1 MRKKVIIIG
10 AGIGGIATAA
20 LLAKRGYEV
29 EVFDEHSKP
38 GGRAGSLE
46 IDGFTF
52 DTGPS
57 WYLMPEV
64 FAHFYELMGE
74 RVEDWLSLTH
84 LSPAYKVFFEQQSP
98 ITIYGDLQRDMKTFD
113 VLEPGAGMALQAYV
127 RQSSDTYRLSLGHF
141 LYTNFER
148 VRDFLHLDIL
158 SRIHRLPTLLLTSI
172 DTFTHRYV
180 KDKRLNQILQYP
192 MVFLGT
198 SPFTAPAMYSLM
210 SALDFEEGVFF
221 PKGGMY
227 EIIRSLVSI
236 AKKHGVT
243 FHSDAKVTG
252 IITQDGIATGVRL
265 KGGRVQSADI
275 IISNADLHFT
285 ETELLTAQDR
295 TYTADYWGAREAGP
309 SALLMYLGIKG
320 ELPMLEHHNL
330 LFVDDWK
337 GNFENL
343 YESKQIPGKASLYIS
358 KITETQKDMAPKGH
372 ENIFV
377 LVPLPSHTSLSAEET
392 ETMADHF
399 LKQIYETTGAD
410 LRKAVVRQLFAPNEF
425 GDTFHSWQSSMLGQS
440 HLLKQSAFFRTPNVS
455 KKVKNLYY
463 VGGSTVPGIGL
474 PMCLIGAE
482 LVYKRIVGIKKAGRV
497 DSI

>member
-1 MRKKVIIIG
+1 MPEKVIIIG
-10 AGIGGIATAA
+10 AGIGGIASAA

-29 EVFDEHSKP
+29 VVYDEHDKP
-38 GGRAGSLE
+38 GGRAGKLE

-84 LSPAYKVFFEQQSP
+84 LSPAYKVFFEHKDP

-113 VLEPGAGMALQAYV
+113 VIEPGAGMALQSYV
-127 RQSSDTYRLSLGHF
+127 RQSSDTYKLSLGHF

-148 VRDFLHLDIL
+148 LRDYAHLDIL
-158 SRIHRLPTLLLTSI
+158 RRLHRLPSLLLTSI
-172 DTFTHRYV
+172 DSFTHRYV
-180 KDKRLNQILQYP
+180 RDKRLNQILQYP

-227 EIIRSLVSI
+227 EIIESLVAI

-243 FHSDAKVTG
+243 FYANAGVTE
-252 IITQDGIATGVRL
+252 IITRDGTATGVRL
-265 KGGRVQSADI
+265 KGGRIDAADI

-285 ETELLTAQDR
+285 ETELLTTKDR
-295 TYTADYWGAREAGP
+295 TYTEGYWSKREAGP
-309 SALLMYLGIKG
+309 SALLMYLGVKG
-320 ELPMLEHHNL
+320 TLPTLEHHNL
-330 LFVDDWK
+330 LFVDSWK
-337 GNFENL
+337 ENFESL
-343 YESKQIPGKASLYIS
+343 YDSKEVPEKASLYVS

-377 LVPLPSHTSLSAEET
+377 LVPLPAETKLDEKET
-392 ETMADHF
+392 EALAEHF
-399 LKQIYETTGAD
+399 IKQIYEATGAD
-410 LRKAVVRQLFAPNEF
+410 LRNTVVRRIFAPQQF
-425 GDTFHSWQSSMLGQS
+425 GDSFHSWQYSMLGQS
-440 HLLKQSAFFRTPNVS
+440 HLLKQSAFFRTPNAS

-497 DSI
+497 ESI